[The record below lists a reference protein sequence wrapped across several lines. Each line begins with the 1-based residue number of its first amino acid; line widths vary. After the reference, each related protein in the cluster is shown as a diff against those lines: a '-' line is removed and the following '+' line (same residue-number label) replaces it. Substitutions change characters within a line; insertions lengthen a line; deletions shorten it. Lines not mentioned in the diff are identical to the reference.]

1 MVPVITTLLL
11 FPTLLEFKTKEV
23 SPSRQ
28 TTVLSGSFLN
38 DTI

>member
-1 MVPVITTLLL
+1 MAPIITTLLL
-11 FPTLLEFKTKEV
+11 FPTLLEFKAKEV

-28 TTVLSGSFLN
+28 TTVLSDFFLN